1 MKFGNKIPI
10 NAEHLWKLGN
20 LTRKYYSTEK
30 MNVTIKLLWKCFMVI
45 CHGLITLHNG
55 GHKKLSTLYKTHI
68 FEHNWRIYFNK
79 TQHGLLSI
87 ISETG

>member
-45 CHGLITLHNG
+45 CHGLITLHNA
-55 GHKKLSTLYKTHI
+55 GHKNCQLCTKPISLSTTEEFILTKHSMVYC
-68 FEHNWRIYFNK
+68 
-79 TQHGLLSI
+79 Q
-87 ISETG
+87 